1 MPWSEE
7 TGGQRRSS
15 RPLTCQ
21 ARTVAWADEPA
32 SIKTFYQCLCELGKA
47 KKVALV
53 ACMRKLLTTLNAML
67 KHRTPW
73 RKAQP
78 QQA

>member
-1 MPWSEE
+1 MRWC
-7 TGGQRRSS
+7 GSS
-15 RPLTCQ
+15 RPLPVKPEQ
-21 ARTVAWADEPA
+21 LRGPDEPA
-32 SIKTFYQCLCELGKA
+32 SIKTFYQCLCELGNA

-53 ACMRKLLTTLNAML
+53 ACMRKLMTTLNAML